1 MMGKLSIKIQ
11 IMPFLLV
18 LDKGQLNGIFAVH
31 YFKTSNSRRV
41 I

>member
-31 YFKTSNSRRV
+31 LILKPVTFGG
-41 I
+41 